1 MGGNLS
7 QCSTNFH
14 IKTTTNNNTKH
25 SFNILDTV
33 NESWRSTEV
42 TGGRS
47 DLGQRGRKNFGKK
60 VSGTKTMGFTLFL
73 YNANHTKRNKYTF
86 I

>member
-14 IKTTTNNNTKH
+14 IKTTTNNNTKY
-25 SFNILDTV
+25 SFNILDAV
-33 NESWRSTEV
+33 NESWRPVEV

-47 DLGQRGRKNFGKK
+47 DPARGGEKNFGKK

-73 YNANHTKRNKYTF
+73 YNANYTKRNKYTF